1 MQNAAASRESKRQ
14 AFLRLAEARTATVL
28 ERLRVL
34 GNCANP
40 YAYEYTDE
48 DVKKIF
54 QAIDQELR
62 ATKAKFQQRR
72 RRQFR
77 LR

>member
-1 MQNAAASRESKRQ
+1 MVGESKRD
-14 AFLRLAEARTATVL
+14 AFLRLAEARTAAVL

-40 YAYEYTDE
+40 YAYEYTPD

-54 QAIDQELR
+54 AAIDQELR
-62 ATKAKFQQRR
+62 VTKAKFQQQQN
-72 RRQFR
+72 RQFR